1 MTASNP
7 IQNFQT
13 IIVGGGIA
21 GSAAALRA
29 AQYQHRTLWIRGTKL
44 DAKRSR
50 AQWVYNIDNMIGV
63 HDGIVRKK
71 VRRLLRGDEHAAARA
86 LLDQTGTLPISTR
99 DIVDN
104 VVERI
109 ENEYASVVTM
119 LEATA
124 EHASPL
130 DEKGEISFQV
140 AADGQ
145 IFAAPHLVLATGV
158 MDRQPSILKDRRG
171 EIKDDI
177 KWIYPAA
184 NREQVL
190 YCIRCEG
197 HLTRGKQVAVI
208 GHSEAAAQISMMLHE
223 RYQSASVI
231 LTNGTPPVW
240 SAESAQLLEHYGV
253 SVIQARITDFLAERE
268 GLHGIELQDHEPV
281 SVGYALV
288 AEGIYRVY
296 NQLAIELQA
305 ELGDP
310 GRPTEQR
317 HVLID
322 SRGQTSVHNL
332 FVIGDMAQ
340 RTDEPVMKQVY
351 TSQEYAVRAIDSI
364 DSRIRHE
371 RRRAALVDL
380 NKT

>member
-1 MTASNP
+1 MTDPDLAL
-7 IQNFQT
+7 NFQT

-29 AQYQHRTLWIRGTKL
+29 AQYQHRTLWIRGSKS

-71 VRRLLRGDEHAAARA
+71 VRRLLRGDQHAAARA

-109 ENEYASVVTM
+109 EQSYASHVTM

-124 EHASPL
+124 EHATAGFTV
-130 DEKGEISFQV
+130 E
-140 AADGQ
+140 AAGQ
-145 IFAAPHLVLATGV
+145 IFIADHLVLATGV
-158 MDRQPSILKDRRG
+158 MDRQPSILKVHKG
-171 EIKDDI
+171 QTLDDI

-197 HLTRGKQVAVI
+197 HLTRGKKVAVI
-208 GHSEAAAQISMMLHE
+208 GHSEGAAQISMMLHE
-223 RYQSASVI
+223 RYQSAAVL
-231 LTNGTPPVW
+231 LTNGEQPAW
-240 SAESAQLLEHYGV
+240 SEESAQLLKIYGV
-253 SVIQARITDFLAERE
+253 RVIESRIADFLAERE
-268 GLHGIELQDHEPV
+268 GLHGIALVDNEPV
-281 SVGYALV
+281 AVSYALV
-288 AEGIYRVY
+288 AEGIYRIY
-296 NQLAIELQA
+296 NELAIELGV
-305 ELGDP
+305 ELGDE

-317 HVLID
+317 HVRID
-322 SRGQTSVHNL
+322 ARGQTSVHNL

-340 RTDEPVMKQVY
+340 RPDEPVMKQVY

-364 DSRIRHE
+364 DSRIRHAQ
-371 RRRAALVDL
+371 RHSALLNL